1 MITREQYLESLD
13 IVETYHQQ
21 LRQHSDVR
29 RTLTSI
35 TEWDKFDECSIR
47 LQNVLFNIREGI
59 PHWVGYK
66 EEFIENIQIHK
77 MRKVPNCGKKSIEEF
92 IELRGY

>member
-1 MITREQYLESLD
+1 MITREQYLEALD

-21 LRQHSDVR
+21 LRQYSVGR
-29 RTLTSI
+29 SLTPI
-35 TEWDKFDECSIR
+35 EEWDKFDRCSKR
-47 LQNVLFNIREGI
+47 LQNVLYNIRQGT
-59 PHWVGYK
+59 PDWVGYK

-77 MRKVPNCGKKSIEEF
+77 MRKFKNCGKKSLGEF